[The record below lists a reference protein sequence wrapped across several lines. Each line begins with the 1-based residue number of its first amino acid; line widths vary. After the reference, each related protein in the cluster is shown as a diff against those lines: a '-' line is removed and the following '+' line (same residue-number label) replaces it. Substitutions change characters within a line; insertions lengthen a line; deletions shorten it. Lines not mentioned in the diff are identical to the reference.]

1 MVEVA
6 INKLN
11 ILNDDDYANLK
22 IEETCININTMP
34 HPSSHG
40 HHFQKQAK
48 VIKELEEFLFA
59 LEKEMP
65 ASEAKMFSILKAK
78 ENVIAEFVKAI
89 DHIKD
94 CMKALFQEQMRYFL

>member
-1 MVEVA
+1 
-6 INKLN
+6 
-11 ILNDDDYANLK
+11 
-22 IEETCININTMP
+22 
-34 HPSSHG
+34 
-40 HHFQKQAK
+40 
-48 VIKELEEFLFA
+48 